1 MGGNEYEE
9 NEEAAGAG
17 AGHDDGAQLHGDAR
31 HGPWRCPPWPM
42 AMPAMAHGDEDEG
55 VMPLYEESTCPKHGV
70 MERVTSREST
80 RLVPANH
87 GIGAH
92 DHYQRIIT
100 YTYECGYTYI
110 SVLSDTCLG

>member
-1 MGGNEYEE
+1 MKRTKKLL
-9 NEEAAGAG
+9 ALALAMMM
-17 AGHDDGAQLHGDAR
+17 ALS
-31 HGPWRCPPWPM
+31 CM

-55 VMPLYEESTCPKHGV
+55 IMPLYEESTCPKHGV

-110 SVLSDTCLG
+110 SVLNDTCLG